1 MRSGNAEFARSIVQ
15 RLDRLDTT
23 GLSEDDRLTFEILR
37 WENQLAVDGLP
48 YFWYRFQVAPYSFR
62 GLGTQQIFTMQRL
75 NDAERS
81 RLLAELPRV
90 VDQMI
95 EVLRQQRERGIT
107 LPKAEVSLAKQAI
120 SGAIPDNPSLQRLAD
135 SISEANAPESI
146 RLAQYPGGE
155 AAYRYFVRARTT
167 VDMAPQ
173 QIHDLGLREVERING
188 EMQRVRDELGFKG
201 TKAEFHQFLK
211 SDPRFFARTPE
222 EVGDRLTRYL
232 HRIDA
237 RSSVFLTRAESC
249 LRR

>member
-1 MRSGNAEFARSIVQ
+1 
-15 RLDRLDTT
+15 
-23 GLSEDDRLTFEILR
+23 
-37 WENQLAVDGLP
+37 
-48 YFWYRFQVAPYSFR
+48 
-62 GLGTQQIFTMQRL
+62 MQRL

-95 EVLRQQRERGIT
+95 EVLRQQRERGIK
-107 LPKAEVSLAKQAI
+107 LPNAEVSLAKQAI

-146 RLAQYPGGE
+146 GLAQYPGGE
-155 AAYRYFVRARTT
+155 AAYSYFLRARTT
-167 VDMAPQ
+167 VDMSPQ

-211 SDPRFFARTPE
+211 SDPRFFAKTPE

-232 HRIDA
+232 HRIEPHVPQFF
-237 RSSVFLTRAESC
+237 SRAPKAAYDVKRLNPLIAHE
-249 LRR
+249 LNPGHHFQIAAAPRQRDGHL